1 MPILDEDYTMLSSNE
16 DEEHAD
22 ETATSF
28 LTTVIEKNL
37 QIYTKGMSFFKFFLL
52 KVLAEA

>member
-1 MPILDEDYTMLSSNE
+1 MPILDQDYTMLSSNE

-28 LTTVIEKNL
+28 IPTVIEKKS
-37 QIYTKGMSFFKFFLL
+37 QIYTKGRGFFKFYLS